1 MTVNNFTI
9 YFPFFCSIKTEL
21 SEIREQANLSGGR
34 YKQNQKFEEMR
45 RLADTLVQEKKE
57 WNHKK
62 QYLEKEDQVRKEK
75 MEKDQVYRYICLG
88 CILTCCLRKLQK
100 IPLSEMLSH

>member
-1 MTVNNFTI
+1 M
-9 YFPFFCSIKTEL
+9 

-75 MEKDQVYRYICLG
+75 MEKDQVDICLG
-88 CILTCCLRKLQK
+88 CISTCCLRKLLK
-100 IPLSEMLSH
+100 NPLSV

>member
-1 MTVNNFTI
+1 
-9 YFPFFCSIKTEL
+9 
-21 SEIREQANLSGGR
+21 
-34 YKQNQKFEEMR
+34 MR

-75 MEKDQVYRYICLG
+75 MEKDQVDIFV
-88 CILTCCLRKLQK
+88 QDAF
-100 IPLSEMLSH
+100 

>member
-1 MTVNNFTI
+1 M
-9 YFPFFCSIKTEL
+9 

-75 MEKDQVYRYICLG
+75 MEKDQVDRYLF
-88 CILTCCLRKLQK
+88 KLHFN
-100 IPLSEMLSH
+100 MLSQEATKKSPIGIISYRGH

>member
-1 MTVNNFTI
+1 M
-9 YFPFFCSIKTEL
+9 

-75 MEKDQVYRYICLG
+75 MEKDQVDICLS

-100 IPLSEMLSH
+100 NPLSV